1 MIEESLSERLA
12 KLSAKVNDLQARLDL
27 LAKGDRPEHIQN
39 RRVRFGENGN
49 WARHY
54 STVRMTTT
62 TLLVDRD
69 SGDSSI
75 RAAAAVAFQWAID
88 LSITFHCPV
97 GGDIFRATRCARDS
111 VGENPRRKYGEE
123 IAGASDG

>member
-1 MIEESLSERLA
+1 MSEESLSEQLA

-27 LAKGDRPEHIQN
+27 LAMGDRPEHIQN

-62 TLLVDRD
+62 TFLFSL
-69 SGDSSI
+69 SSS
-75 RAAAAVAFQWAID
+75 R
-88 LSITFHCPV
+88 
-97 GGDIFRATRCARDS
+97 
-111 VGENPRRKYGEE
+111 
-123 IAGASDG
+123 